1 MGKVVDWTHHD
12 TNMAKLIEVIQNGF
26 PATCYELSKDIREY
40 FQFRNELHMVD
51 GAICYKDRIV
61 IPEYM
66 RIYVCDSAHAAHQGV
81 TGMVSRLNCSVFWP
95 RIHSDIM
102 KKYSHI

>member
-1 MGKVVDWTHHD
+1 MV
-12 TNMAKLIEVIQNGF
+12 KLIEVIQNGF
-26 PATCYELSKDIREY
+26 PATCYELPKDIREY

-61 IPEYM
+61 IPKSM
-66 RIYVCDSAHAAHQGV
+66 RTYVLDSAHAAHQGV

-102 KKYSHI
+102 KRRQSCRV